1 MNYHLMVDEKFIDDF
16 IIEAEAIS
24 PSNNT
29 YIFTFEKANHVDSK
43 LGVYAP
49 YGSEELALLKNQIT
63 KTDKVF
69 VHQLNFKAAIFVCGL
84 SDQIEVNAFFWGGDF
99 LSDPI
104 HLNKKRLFGPK
115 TLNLFNTYLQH
126 PFLYSKTPREFLGNL
141 KNRVLSYPKEQR
153 SIFETKKR
161 AIQKINY
168 IFHWNEFDQ
177 KEVNRIYQA
186 TTKFIYFFYEFG
198 LHSFTLEQKSK
209 NQKEVTILLGNS
221 DSITNNHIEAIDR
234 IADLNTTRVKV
245 YCPLNYGINPRY
257 VQKIEAYGKKKLGT
271 QFHPIKEFMQRD
283 KYYEMVADVDFA
295 IMNHYRTQGAAN
307 VFFLINAG
315 IPVFMHHKSSLYQLL
330 RDLKIE
336 VYQEKDI
343 PFFKEKIETHKISV
357 DKNRQL
363 LSAFLDGNRKTKN
376 LEKVLS

>member
-16 IIEAEAIS
+16 IKEADFIS
-24 PSNNT
+24 PKNNT
-29 YIFTFEKANHVDSK
+29 YIFTFKNANHVTSK
-43 LGVYAP
+43 SGIHAL
-49 YGSEELALLKNQIT
+49 YGSIELEALQEQIT
-63 KTDKVF
+63 SKDKVF
-69 VHQLNFKAAIFVCGL
+69 VHQLTYNAAKFL
-84 SDQIEVNAFFWGGDF
+84 NSLNEKIEINAFFWGGDF

-104 HLNKKRLFGPK
+104 YLNKKRLFGPK
-115 TLNLFNTYLQH
+115 TLKLFNTYLQH

-168 IFHWNEFDQ
+168 ILHWNEFDQ
-177 KEVNRIYQA
+177 KEVNRIYQS
-186 TTKFIYFFYEFG
+186 TTKFNYFFYEFG
-198 LHSFTLEQKSK
+198 LHSFTLDQKSK

-221 DSITNNHIEAIDR
+221 DSISNNHIEAIDR
-234 IADLNTTRVKV
+234 IANLNATRVKV

-271 QFHPIKEFMQRD
+271 QFQPIKEFMQRD

-343 PFFKEKIETHKISV
+343 PFFKEKIKAHKISV
-357 DKNRQL
+357 NKNRQL
-363 LSAFLDGNRKTKN
+363 LSAFLDGNRKMKN
-376 LEKVLS
+376 LEKVLR